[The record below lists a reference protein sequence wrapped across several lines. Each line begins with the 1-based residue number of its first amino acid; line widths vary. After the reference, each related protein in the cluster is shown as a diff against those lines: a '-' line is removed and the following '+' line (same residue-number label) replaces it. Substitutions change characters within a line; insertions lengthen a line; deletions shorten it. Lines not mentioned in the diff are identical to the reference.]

1 MVSGRYTS
9 VAILL
14 HWLIAAMLLST
25 FGLGLYMAD
34 LPASPL
40 KLRLFSYHKWIGVTI
55 FLLVLMRLLW
65 RLTHRVPPPPAHMPG
80 WQRVAAS
87 AAHVLLYALTLAIP
101 LSGWLYSS
109 ASGFQVVYFGKIPLP
124 DLVAKDKALA
134 EQLLTV
140 HQALNAVIAII
151 IVLHIAAALKHHWID
166 RDDVLSRM
174 LPLRRT
180 RSESQS

>member
-1 MVSGRYTS
+1 VSERYTS

-14 HWLIAAMLLST
+14 HWLIAAMLLTT
-25 FGLGLYMAD
+25 FALGLYMAD

-55 FLLVLMRLLW
+55 FLLVVMRLLW
-65 RLTHRVPPPPAHMPG
+65 RLTHRSPPPPLQMPG

-87 AAHVLLYALTLAIP
+87 TAHVLLYVLTLVIP

-109 ASGFQVVYFGKIPLP
+109 ASGFKVVYFSKIPLP
-124 DLVAKDKALA
+124 DLVGKDKALA

-140 HQALNAVIAII
+140 HQALNAVIAIV

-174 LPLRRT
+174 LPSRRT
-180 RSESQS
+180 RSESQ